1 MFIELHS
8 RSAFSFLEGTALPED
23 LIAACAQLQMPAMAL
38 LDRDGVYGAP
48 RFYMAAKKAGI
59 KAHLGAEVSCDIV
72 GLTNFRIDEFKTPSS
87 GEIFNSKIRKSVNPT
102 IHNSA
107 ITSCRLPLL
116 VSSRAGYQNL
126 CRLITKMKLRSKK
139 GEGSVGEDE
148 LQEHAAGLICLT
160 GGDDGPLATA
170 LSRGG
175 MEEARRSVGCLT
187 GLFGHGN
194 VYVELQ
200 RHFHRE
206 QEARNRAA
214 IEIARSLQLPLL
226 ATNGVCYAAPPE
238 RELCDVFT
246 AIRNHCTLATA
257 GRLLA
262 RNSERHVKSPQ
273 QMQQLFADLPEALAN
288 TVELSSRLEFTLEH
302 LGYEFPR
309 YPVPEGETITSFL
322 RERTREGFQQRYGRA
337 DAGLK
342 GRAQRQIE
350 RELALIEK
358 LKLAGYFL
366 IVWDLVRFCREQNI
380 LVQGRGSAANSAVC
394 YSLGITAVDPIG
406 MELLFERFLSEERG
420 EWPDIDLDLPS
431 GDQRERVIQYLYKRY
446 GERGAAMTANV
457 ITYRNRMAG
466 REMGKALGFDPETL
480 DKVSTAVSTW
490 EYRDSHDRLDHRFH
504 DAGLDLR
511 HPRLRKYFELC
522 EAVQDLPRHLGQHS
536 GGMVICQGQLDS
548 VVPLEPA
555 SMPGRV
561 VVQWDKED
569 CADLGIVKVDLLGL
583 GMMAVLEDSIALIRD
598 HYGEEVDLAHLPAD
612 DPTVYST
619 LQRADT
625 IGMFQVESR
634 AQMSCLPRLRPKK
647 FYDIVVQ
654 VAIIRPGPIVG
665 QMVNPFL
672 QRRMGREEITYA
684 HPSLEPVLKRTLGVP
699 LFQEQ
704 LLRMAMVVAGF
715 SGGEA
720 EDLRR
725 AMGFKRSEKRMKEIE
740 SKLRAGM
747 ERNGISREA
756 QEQIV
761 LSITSFALYGFPE
774 SHAASFAL
782 IAYASAYLKCHY
794 LAAFTAAL
802 LNNQPMGFYRPATIV
817 TDAQRHGL
825 KMFPIDVMKSEWECT
840 VVKAVVGRSSLV
852 VGQKRSQDNIPED
865 DAEPA
870 AERRE
875 NVAHGVSR
883 GTGMTENKAPEGR
896 KKLNLLNNFISGG
909 RVAPR
914 TPDRTALSSAGGT
927 PALRLGLRYVRGLR
941 EEAARAI
948 VHQRNLAPFTS
959 IDDLVH
965 RVPELRKDELH
976 TLAEIGALNSVSSFQ
991 FSVPGLHRRDALWQ
1005 IERSVRRSGPLLDEL
1020 SEPDSGSPLT
1030 PMNPEERLVADF
1042 RGTGL
1047 TVGPHPMA
1055 YHRARMDAIGV
1066 RKASDLAA
1074 LPNGKYL
1081 RIGGCVIARQRPGTA
1096 KGFVFLSLEDET
1108 GVANAII
1115 MPDLFQKNR
1124 LLVTSEQFLM
1134 VEGILQN
1141 QDNVVSVKARRVMPL
1156 SITRAET
1163 SSHDFH

>member
-8 RSAFSFLEGTALPED
+8 RSAFSFLEGASSPED
-23 LIAACAQLQMPAMAL
+23 LIATCSRLQMPAMAL

-48 RFYMAAKKAGI
+48 RFYMAAKKTKI
-59 KAHLGAEVSCDIV
+59 KAHMGAEVTCEIA
-72 GLTNFRIDEFKTPSS
+72 GLTDFRMDEFKNLNSRR
-87 GEIFNSKIRKSVNPT
+87 ILNSKIRKFDNST
-102 IHNSA
+102 IA
-107 ITSCRLPLL
+107 AFRLPLL

-126 CRLITKMKLRSKK
+126 CHLITKMKLRSKK
-139 GEGSVGEDE
+139 GEGAVCKDE
-148 LQEHAAGLICLT
+148 LQKHAAGLICLT

-170 LSRGG
+170 LAQGD
-175 MEEARRSVGCLT
+175 MEAARRSVEYLVEI
-187 GLFGHGN
+187 FGQGD

-200 RHFHRE
+200 RHFDRQ

-214 IEIARSLQLPLL
+214 VELARSLKLPLL
-226 ATNGVCYAAPPE
+226 ATNGVCYATPQE

-246 AIRNHCTLATA
+246 AIRNHKTLASA

-262 RNSERHVKSPQ
+262 RNSERHLKSPQ
-273 QMQQLFADLPEALAN
+273 QMQELFADLPEALAN
-288 TVELSSRLEFTLEH
+288 TVELSSRLEFTLEA
-302 LGYEFPR
+302 LGYEFPK
-309 YPVPEGETITSFL
+309 YPVPEGETMMSFL
-322 RERTREGFQQRYGRA
+322 RKRTRDGFQQRYGRS
-337 DAGLK
+337 DASLK
-342 GRAQRQIE
+342 SRAQSQVE

-358 LKLAGYFL
+358 LKLEGYFL

-490 EYRDSHDRLDHRFH
+490 EYRDAHDALDHRFQ

-522 EAVQDLPRHLGQHS
+522 DAVQDLPRHLGQHS

-583 GMMAVLEDSIALIRD
+583 GMMAVLEESITLIRD

-612 DPTVYST
+612 DPTVYGT
-619 LQRADT
+619 LQKADT

-634 AQMSCLPRLRPKK
+634 AQMSCLPRLQPKR

-672 QRRMGREEITYA
+672 QRRMGREQVTYP

-704 LLRMAMVVAGF
+704 LLRMAMVVANF

-740 SKLRAGM
+740 AKLRAGM
-747 ERNGISREA
+747 ERNAISREA

-825 KMFPIDVMKSEWECT
+825 KIFPIDVTRSEWDCT
-840 VVKAVVGRSSLV
+840 VVEAVVGRRSPVVSTV
-852 VGQKRSQDNIPED
+852 VGRWPLVDQELCRE
-865 DAEPA
+865 DAEDANENTSNPA
-870 AERRE
+870 AERRK

-883 GTGMTENKAPEGR
+883 GSAAEENRAPEGR
-896 KKLNLLNNFISGG
+896 KNL
-909 RVAPR
+909 A
-914 TPDRTALSSAGGT
+914 TTAGGT
-927 PALRLGLRYVRGLR
+927 PALRLGLRYVRGMR
-941 EEAARAI
+941 EDVAQALIR
-948 VHQRNLAPFTS
+948 QRDIAPFAS
-959 IDDLVH
+959 IHDLIH

-976 TLAEIGALNSVSSFQ
+976 TLAEIGALNSVSSFE
-991 FSVPGLHRRDALWQ
+991 FPVLSSDWKPETGYRKLHRRDALWQ
-1005 IERSVRRSGPLLDEL
+1005 IERSVRHSGPLLDEL
-1020 SEPDSGSPLT
+1020 PEPDGKSPLR

-1055 YHRARMDAIGV
+1055 YHRERMNAIGI
-1066 RKASDLAA
+1066 RKASDLPAI
-1074 LPNGKYL
+1074 PNGKYL
-1081 RIGGCVIARQRPGTA
+1081 RVGGCVIARQRPGTA

-1115 MPDLFQKNR
+1115 MPDLFQQNR
-1124 LLVTSEQFLM
+1124 LLLTSEQFLM

-1141 QDNVVSVKARRVMPL
+1141 QDNVISVKARRVMPL

-1163 SSHDFH
+1163 SSHDFY

>member
-8 RSAFSFLEGTALPED
+8 RSAFSFLEGASLPED
-23 LIAACAQLQMPAMAL
+23 LIATCAHLNMPAMAL

-48 RFYMAAKKAGI
+48 RFYMAAKKAKI
-59 KAHLGAEVSCDIV
+59 KAHIGAEVTS
-72 GLTNFRIDEFKTPSS
+72 
-87 GEIFNSKIRKSVNPT
+87 EISDSRLKIADLKPGKSESICNLKSKIC
-102 IHNSA
+102 NSF
-107 ITSCRLPLL
+107 RLPLL

-126 CRLITKMKLRSKK
+126 CHLITKMKLRSKK
-139 GEGSVGEDE
+139 GEGAVCKEE
-148 LQEHAAGLICLT
+148 LQEHSNGLICLS
-160 GGDDGPLATA
+160 GSDDGPLATA
-170 LSRGG
+170 LAQGG
-175 MEEARRSVGCLT
+175 MEEARHSVEYLIGI
-187 GLFGHGN
+187 FGPGN

-200 RHFHRE
+200 RHFHRL

-214 IEIARSLQLPLL
+214 IEIARSLRLPLL
-226 ATNGVCYAAPPE
+226 ASNGVCYATPRE

-246 AIRNHCTLATA
+246 AIRNHKTLATA

-273 QMQQLFADLPEALAN
+273 QMQQLFADVPEALAN
-288 TVELSSRLEFTLEH
+288 TVELSSRLEFTLEA
-302 LGYEFPR
+302 LGYEFPK
-309 YPVPEGETITSFL
+309 YPVPEGETMISFL
-322 RERTREGFQQRYGRA
+322 RERTREGFQQRYGRS
-337 DAGLK
+337 DARLK
-342 GRAQRQIE
+342 SLARSQIG

-358 LKLAGYFL
+358 LKLEGYFL
-366 IVWDLVRFCREQNI
+366 IVWDLVRFCREEKI

-466 REMGKALGFDPETL
+466 REMGKALGFDPDTL

-490 EYRDSHDRLDHRFH
+490 EYRDAHDALDHRFR

-511 HPRLRKYFELC
+511 HPRLRKYFALC

-569 CADLGIVKVDLLGL
+569 CADLGIIKVDLLGL
-583 GMMAVLEDSIALIRD
+583 GMMAVLEDSITLIRD
-598 HYGEEVDLAHLPAD
+598 HYGEKVDLAHLPAD

-619 LQRADT
+619 LQKADT

-634 AQMSCLPRLRPKK
+634 AQMSCLPRLRPKR

-672 QRRMGREEITYA
+672 QRRMGREQVTYP

-704 LLRMAMVVAGF
+704 LLRMAMVVADF

-740 SKLRAGM
+740 ARLRAGM

-782 IAYASAYLKCHY
+782 IAYASAYLKCHF

-802 LNNQPMGFYRPATIV
+802 LNTQPMGFYRPATIV
-817 TDAQRHGL
+817 SDAQRHGL
-825 KMFPIDVMKSEWECT
+825 KIFPIDVMKSEWNCT
-840 VVKAVVGRSSLV
+840 VVGRQSSVVREVVGRSSLV
-852 VGQKRSQDNIPED
+852 VGREEEGEWENDGDFVESVNPS
-865 DAEPA
+865 

-883 GTGMTENKAPEGR
+883 GSVAKENRAPEGR
-896 KKLNLLNNFISGG
+896 KSLASTDGG
-909 RVAPR
+909 RDAHR
-914 TPDRTALSSAGGT
+914 TAGGT

-941 EEAARAI
+941 EEAAQALIR
-948 VHQRNLAPFTS
+948 QRNLAPFAS
-959 IDDLVH
+959 IHDLIH
-965 RVPELRKDELH
+965 RVPELRKDELN

-991 FSVPGLHRRDALWQ
+991 FSVPSWKLHRRDALWQ
-1005 IERSVRRSGPLLDEL
+1005 IERSVRHSGPLLDEL
-1020 SEPDSGSPLT
+1020 PEPDAKSPLR

-1055 YHRARMDAIGV
+1055 YHRERMDAIGV
-1066 RKASDLAA
+1066 HRASDLATI
-1074 LPNGKYL
+1074 PNGKFL

-1124 LLVTSEQFLM
+1124 LLLTSEQFLM
-1134 VEGILQN
+1134 VEGTLQN
-1141 QDNVVSVKARRVMPL
+1141 QDNVISVKAQRVMPL
-1156 SITRAET
+1156 SITQAET
-1163 SSHDFH
+1163 SSHDFY

>member
-8 RSAFSFLEGTALPED
+8 RSAFSFLEGASLPED
-23 LIAACAQLQMPAMAL
+23 LIAMCAHLNMPAMAL

-48 RFYMAAKKAGI
+48 RFYMAAQKAKI
-59 KAHLGAEVSCDIV
+59 KAHMGAELTSDISD
-72 GLTNFRIDEFKTPSS
+72 FRLKIEDRDPPRPISNLK
-87 GEIFNSKIRKSVNPT
+87 SKICNPF
-102 IHNSA
+102 
-107 ITSCRLPLL
+107 RLPLL

-126 CRLITKMKLRSKK
+126 CRLITKMKLRAQKK
-139 GEGSVGEDE
+139 GEGAVRKEE
-148 LQEHAAGLICLT
+148 LQEHATGLICLT
-160 GGDDGPLATA
+160 GGDDGPLAIA
-170 LSRGG
+170 LAQGG
-175 MEEARRSVGCLT
+175 MEQARRSVECLA
-187 GLFGHGN
+187 GIFGHGN

-200 RHFHRE
+200 RHLHRQ

-214 IEIARSLQLPLL
+214 IEIARSLKLPLL
-226 ATNGVCYAAPPE
+226 ATNGVCYATPRE

-246 AIRNHCTLATA
+246 AIRHHATLATA

-262 RNSERHVKSPQ
+262 RNSERHLKSPQ

-288 TVELSSRLEFTLEH
+288 TVELSSRLEFTLEA
-302 LGYEFPR
+302 LGYEFPK
-309 YPVPEGETITSFL
+309 YPVPEGETMMSFL
-322 RERTREGFQQRYGRA
+322 RDRTREGFQQRYGHS
-337 DAGLK
+337 DLK
-342 GRAQRQIE
+342 SRAQSQVG

-431 GDQRERVIQYLYKRY
+431 GDQRERVIQYLYKCY

-480 DKVSTAVSTW
+480 DKVSSAVSTW
-490 EYRDSHDRLDHRFH
+490 EYRDAHDALDHRFH
-504 DAGLDLR
+504 DAGLDLS

-569 CADLGIVKVDLLGL
+569 CADLRIIKVDLLGL
-583 GMMAVLEDSIALIRD
+583 GMMAVLEESITLIRN

-619 LQRADT
+619 LQKADT

-634 AQMSCLPRLRPKK
+634 AQMSCLPRLRPKR

-672 QRRMGREEITYA
+672 QRRLEREQVTYP

-740 SKLRAGM
+740 AKLRAGM

-825 KMFPIDVMKSEWECT
+825 KVFPIDVMKSEWNCL
-840 VVKAVVGRSSLV
+840 VVGRSSLV
-852 VGQKRSQDNIPED
+852 VGQED
-865 DAEPA
+865 AGNPA

-883 GTGMTENKAPEGR
+883 GTGTKENKAPQGR
-896 KKLNLLNNFISGG
+896 KNFPSE
-909 RVAPR
+909 
-914 TPDRTALSSAGGT
+914 TAGGT
-927 PALRLGLRYVRGLR
+927 PALLLGLRYVRGLC
-941 EEAARAI
+941 EEAAQAI
-948 VHQRNLAPFTS
+948 VRQRNLTPFTS
-959 IDDLVH
+959 IHDLIH
-965 RVPELRKDELH
+965 RVPELRKDELN
-976 TLAEIGALNSVSSFQ
+976 TLAEIGALNSVSSFE
-991 FSVPGLHRRDALWQ
+991 FSVPSSGHRKLHRRDALWQ
-1005 IERSVRRSGPLLDEL
+1005 IERSVRHSGPLLDEL
-1020 SEPDSGSPLT
+1020 PEPDAKSPLR
-1030 PMNPEERLVADF
+1030 PMNPEERLVVDF

-1055 YHRARMDAIGV
+1055 YHRKRMDAIGV
-1066 RKASDLAA
+1066 RKASDLAGI
-1074 LPNGKYL
+1074 PNGKYL

-1108 GVANAII
+1108 GIANAII

-1141 QDNVVSVKARRVMPL
+1141 QDNVISVKAQRVMPL

-1163 SSHDFH
+1163 SSHDFY